1 MFEACLRDKTLIDT
15 LNILVNSCDRDY
27 PLLYRTF
34 SRSIAMKILMVE
46 LSLTAARP
54 VTMPKAHP
62 LLEQDCVLYLS
73 VIGGSRQK
81 QLEKVLQS
89 KIQSYVVY

>member
-1 MFEACLRDKTLIDT
+1 MI
-15 LNILVNSCDRDY
+15 
-27 PLLYRTF
+27 
-34 SRSIAMKILMVE
+34 E

-62 LLEQDCVLYLS
+62 QLERDCVLYLP